1 MANAEQIH
9 FIRGRCALISAPPWA
24 DSLRP
29 TLAQLD
35 TLCGPARRLWLNELS
50 HWRENLGA
58 HLVFWGPPGSG
69 KTTLAMLLAES
80 QPSIPFRHL
89 SAVRDGISE
98 IKKALSSLH
107 GGGLLFID
115 EIHRLTRPQQDLLL
129 PTLESGDCWLIAA
142 TTESPSGTLCPA
154 VLSRVRTLH
163 VRPPEPNELESLFSS
178 ALVKHPKYTELSEQ
192 ADKLKRIVSHWIPV
206 VAARCG
212 GDVRLG
218 LNLLDGLTHSSGM
231 QAEKDLIAGQLRAW
245 TAQAHF
251 DYVSAMIKSM
261 RGSDPDAALFYGHAA
276 IQSGEDPR
284 YLLRRC
290 IIFASEDVGNAD
302 PSALRIALDCH
313 ESFEKIGL
321 PEGMYAVAQ
330 AICYLSAT
338 VKSNRILKALET
350 VDDWWNT
357 ESGDKKNIA
366 PPEHLILKGHQ
377 KYKYP
382 HDYAGA
388 FVRERYLPER
398 IELLR
403 SKLGAAYQPSERGA
417 ELKLKERLRNLW
429 SK

>member
-1 MANAEQIH
+1 L
-9 FIRGRCALISAPPWA
+9 FTAPPWA

-29 TLAQLD
+29 TLTQLE
-35 TLCGPARRLWLNELS
+35 TLCGPARRLWDNDLS
-50 HWRENLGA
+50 HWREHLGA
-58 HLVFWGPPGSG
+58 HLIFWGPPGSG
-69 KTTLAMLLAES
+69 KTTLALLLAES
-80 QPSIPFRHL
+80 QQSVPFRSL
-89 SAVRDGISE
+89 SAVRDGINE
-98 IKKALSSLH
+98 IKKALNSLQ
-107 GGGLLFID
+107 GGGILFID

-154 VLSRVRTLH
+154 ILSRVRTLH
-163 VRPPEPNELESLFSS
+163 VRPPDPNDLQSLFVTAFS
-178 ALVKHPKYTELSEQ
+178 KHPRRGELVSDPNKTE
-192 ADKLKRIVSHWIPV
+192 RILSHWIPV
-206 VAARCG
+206 VATRCA
-212 GDVRLG
+212 GDVRMG
-218 LNLLDGLTHSSGM
+218 LNLLDGLIHSSDV
-231 QAEKDLIAGQLRAW
+231 QTEKDLIQGQLRAW
-245 TAQAHF
+245 TTKTHF

-276 IQSGEDPR
+276 IQSGEDPL

-302 PSALRIALDCH
+302 PAALRIVLDCH

-350 VDDWWNT
+350 VDDWWT
-357 ESGDKKNIA
+357 RESGDKKSIA

-382 HDYAGA
+382 HDFPEG
-388 FVRERYLPER
+388 FVREQYLPQK
-398 IELLR
+398 IETLR
-403 SKLGAAYQPSERGA
+403 SKLGAAYRPTEFGA
-417 ELKLKERLRNLW
+417 ELKLKERLRTLW